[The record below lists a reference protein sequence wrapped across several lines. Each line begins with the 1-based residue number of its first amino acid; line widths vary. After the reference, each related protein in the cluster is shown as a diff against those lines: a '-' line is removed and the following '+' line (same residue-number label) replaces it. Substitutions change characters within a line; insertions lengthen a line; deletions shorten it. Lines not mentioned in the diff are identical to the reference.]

1 MSTGTARATLTSKP
15 TLPTNRRYGVMAL
28 LAGMICINYLDRFNI
43 AAAVPTI
50 MKEFGFSPARM
61 GLLMSAFGW
70 TYLLCMFPVGH
81 LLRRKSPKVVG
92 FFSCLG
98 WGAATLLTAAVSG
111 FYSFFAVRLLLGAT
125 ESAGY
130 PTCTRIAS
138 IWTPKHE
145 RTTATGVFDCSASV
159 GSALSPMLVVWIIL
173 HWGWRYS
180 FVISGLIAMAF
191 AFVWQ
196 RYYHDPDK
204 DPKVSREEL
213 DYIRQGQV
221 QVGNVNVAKA
231 KEVPMYKLLT
241 YRRIFAMCSGFFLY
255 MYFATV
261 FHVWIPAY
269 LVHAKGFSLKAM
281 GIAVTFPFLAGIA
294 VELTGARLLDKW
306 IQRGASLTKVRRTGQ
321 LFSFFGTAMCVF
333 LAIAAA
339 TPTMT
344 VVWLTAAYGVKAIC
358 GAQNWAIASEVAPL
372 GQVGPVAALNG
383 MSGALA
389 VIVAPIVSG
398 FLIQSRWGYN
408 GALFV
413 MAVALLVAGILYG
426 MLDYKPV
433 TLESASASTDQ

>member
-1 MSTGTARATLTSKP
+1 MSTGTAEATLMSKP
-15 TLPTNRRYGVMAL
+15 TLPTNRRYRVMAL

-92 FFSCLG
+92 FYSCIG
-98 WGAATLLTAAVSG
+98 WGLATLLTAAVTG
-111 FYSFFAVRLLLGAT
+111 FYSFFVVRLLLGAT
-125 ESAGY
+125 EAAGY

-138 IWTPKHE
+138 MWTPKHE
-145 RTTATGVFDCSASV
+145 RTTATGIFDCSASL
-159 GSALSPMLVVWIIL
+159 GSALSPILVVWIIL

-180 FVISGLIAMAF
+180 FILSGLVALVF

-213 DYIRQGQV
+213 EYIRQGQV
-221 QVGNVNVAKA
+221 EAGNVPKA
-231 KEVPMYKLLT
+231 KEVPMYRLLT

-281 GIAVTFPFLAGIA
+281 GIAVTFPFLAGIT

-306 IQRGASLTKVRRTGQ
+306 LQRGASLTKVRRTGQ
-321 LFSFFGTAMCVF
+321 LFSYFGTAICVF
-333 LAIAAA
+333 LAIGAV

-358 GAQNWAIASEVAPL
+358 GAQNWAIASEIAPR

-389 VIVAPIVSG
+389 VIVAPLVSG
-398 FLIQSRWGYN
+398 FLIQTRWGYN

-426 MLDYKPV
+426 LLEYKPV
-433 TLESASASTDQ
+433 TLESALASTNQ